1 MLSKVRNLVG
11 YELARQ
17 IYITTILPH
26 FDYMDIVYD
35 CLPQNKAYKLEKVHN
50 KGMRILT
57 RADPRTHIVDL
68 HQMTQLTSLQ
78 DRRTDHVNLI
88 MFKVT
93 LGEVPDSIKEMFKY
107 ISEVRERI
115 TRSVTRGDLFVPP
128 KRIDTSARCLS

>member
-1 MLSKVRNLVG
+1 
-11 YELARQ
+11 
-17 IYITTILPH
+17 
-26 FDYMDIVYD
+26 
-35 CLPQNKAYKLEKVHN
+35 
-50 KGMRILT
+50 MRILT

-93 LGEVPDSIKEMFKY
+93 LGEVPDSIKQMFNY

-128 KRIDTSARCLS
+128 KRIDTSARCLSKRGPDSYNDLSADMRMCKSLDAFKRAQKANHGFNPG